1 MDTILTAKQRRIAA
15 IERQIRRIALYLDR
29 LNAISTRF
37 ANVRLGIVLIGLP
50 VMAFLLFSNWTAA
63 FWIGVIGFVGSF
75 IIVVVL
81 HNAIKRDITAHTL
94 WRNQK
99 QMHIARARLDW
110 AQIPPFDVHSSSL
123 HPVEVD
129 FDLAQLHRLIN
140 TCVTQSARERLRGW
154 LLNLSPD
161 LSTIQTR
168 QARVRECI
176 DQTIFRHRLVVAAR
190 QSLDDMQPRHDIH
203 KLLRWIQA
211 DTLPRSPRGFLNV
224 LFGLAGANIILFLF
238 SAFDVLPPIWI
249 LTWAIYALL
258 MLSQWQVIKGLFD
271 NAAMLNDS
279 LRQISAVMRLIE
291 GHHFRSAPKLREL
304 CAPVLNDRPSRHLRR
319 VTWLLAAAS
328 MQQNFY
334 VWMLLNAIVPWDLFF
349 IHRLYT
355 QKMVLA
361 ERMPTWLDVW
371 TELEVV
377 SSLANFAYLN
387 PDYTFPQF
395 ADVGTSRLN
404 ATQIGHPLITDEA
417 RVCNDFVLSEQ
428 GEVVVLTGSNMAGKS
443 SFLRTLGINLCL
455 AYAGSVVNA
464 AVLET
469 SLFRLF
475 SCIRVTDSLDD
486 GISYFYAEVRRLK
499 TLLDALHQEDDVPL
513 FFVIDEIF
521 RGTNNRERLQG
532 SRAYIRA
539 LVNGNG
545 MGLIATH
552 DLELV
557 KLADE
562 LPSLQNYHF
571 REDVSGER
579 MVFDYILRPGP
590 CPTTNALKIMALAG
604 LPVTE
609 TIDA

>member
-1 MDTILTAKQRRIAA
+1 MTAKQRRLAA
-15 IERQIRRIALYLDR
+15 IERQIRRIDHDLDR
-29 LNAISTRF
+29 LNATSARF
-37 ANVRLGIVLIGLP
+37 ANIRLGIVLIGLP
-50 VMAFLLFSNWTAA
+50 MMAWLLFSSWTAA
-63 FWIGVIGFVGSF
+63 FWIGGIGFVGSF

-81 HNAIKRDITAHTL
+81 HNALKRDTAAHTL
-94 WRNQK
+94 WRDQK
-99 QMHIARARLDW
+99 HSQIARACLDW
-110 AQIPPFDVHSSSL
+110 AHIPPCEVHSRSL
-123 HPVEVD
+123 HPVELD
-129 FDLAQLHRLIN
+129 FDLGQLHRLIN
-140 TCVTQSARERLRGW
+140 TCVTQPARERLREW
-154 LLNLSPD
+154 LLYLTPD
-161 LSTIQTR
+161 LSTIQQR

-203 KLLRWIQA
+203 KLLSWIQA
-211 DTLPRSPRGFLNV
+211 DTLPRSPRGLLNG
-224 LFGLAGANIILFLF
+224 LFGLAAANVILFLF
-238 SAFDVLPPIWI
+238 SAFDALPPIWI
-249 LTWAIYALL
+249 LTWAVYALL
-258 MLSQWQVIKGLFD
+258 VLSQWQVIKGLFD

-291 GHHFRSAPKLREL
+291 GHPFRNAPKLQEL
-304 CAPVLNDRPSRHLRR
+304 CAPVLSDRPSRHLRR

-334 VWMLLNAIVPWDLFF
+334 IWMLLNAVVPWDLFF
-349 IHRLYT
+349 IERLYA
-355 QKMVLA
+355 QKMNLA
-361 ERMPTWLDVW
+361 ERMPAWLDVW

-395 ADVGTSRLN
+395 ADVGTSRLR
-404 ATQIGHPLITDEA
+404 AIQIGHPLIADET
-417 RVCNDFVLSEQ
+417 RVCNDFALSER

-464 AVLET
+464 ALLET
-469 SLFRLF
+469 SLFRLL

-499 TLLDALHQEDDVPL
+499 TLLDALYQDDALPL

-545 MGLIATH
+545 LGLIATH

-557 KLADE
+557 KLADQ
-562 LPSLQNYHF
+562 LPSLRNFHF

-579 MVFDYILRPGP
+579 MVFDYVLRPGP

-604 LPVTE
+604 LPVSE
-609 TIDA
+609 PAEKEA